1 MTAASSFTIADRPVA
16 AFGRPAVRPT
26 RNPTAGVTLIEMI
39 IALALVALISMAGLA
54 VLDQVLRTQRSTDGR
69 LERLSEQQRAMQ
81 VILVDFAMANS
92 HSLQANDT
100 AVALDRSGGGGSLKL
115 HYRLSDGVLRR
126 DIAGADGQA
135 LADQAILTGVDAI
148 SWRFLTPENTWSDIW
163 PVDPT
168 HSLTIPAN
176 PRAIELVIALQGN
189 AGSLRRVAPLPAD
202 LE

>member
-1 MTAASSFTIADRPVA
+1 MGKPQRSKVMTAALLSPRSR
-16 AFGRPAVRPT
+16 
-26 RNPTAGVTLIEMI
+26 RNPAAGVTLIEMM

-54 VLDQVLRTQRSTDGR
+54 VLDQVLRTQRGTEGR

-81 VILVDFAMANS
+81 VILVDFAMAS
-92 HSLQANDT
+92 PRSLEVSAA
-100 AVALDRSGGGGSLKL
+100 AVSLKRSRIGGSLRL
-115 HYRLSDGVLRR
+115 RYRLSGGILHRE
-126 DIAGADGQA
+126 IADEGGKA

-148 SWRFLTPENTWSDIW
+148 TWRFLTPENSWSDIW

-168 HSLTIPAN
+168 HALTIPAN

-189 AGSLRRVAPLPAD
+189 PGGLRRVAPLPAD